1 MILLSIISLAI
12 SGSHGSFIMLLFLL
26 LIAGVSFV
34 MLILSRLGLECNQEL
49 SNGLIMKG
57 DSTRYQALIYC
68 KLPAFAFVKAT
79 SKAPSKALTMSSE
92 LALLD
97 KEFELLGKAQVHF
110 EYGIHATYRCV
121 SEVGIESV
129 EMYDFLKI
137 FKLRKQIKD
146 NPILIVCPDV
156 VPFSD
161 ELFSISPS
169 QEAGTSRKAS
179 FEDYSSI
186 TDVRKYEYSD
196 SMKRVHWKLSAK
208 KNELMVKNYD
218 HTNTMVTAIIVD
230 NRKTADTI
238 KAPEILEDKLIET
251 AVSICKFN
259 LDDNYPVM
267 IDFMDNKA
275 PSRAYEAG
283 SAGFDKLF
291 FAAASIRI
299 DEDYVEPLFD
309 EYYNPNF
316 LISTLYVMTTNPDQK
331 VNTFLK
337 NMSTTGLDANLIHFY
352 EDDKAEKSKEFEE
365 SGVSYF
371 GIKAP

>member
-1 MILLSIISLAI
+1 MILISIISLAI
-12 SGSHGSFIMLLFLL
+12 SGSHGSFIMLMFLL
-26 LIAGVSFV
+26 IVAGVSF
-34 MLILSRLGLECNQEL
+34 LLLLLSRIGLECSQEL

-57 DSTRYQALIYC
+57 DTTKYHAGIYC
-68 KLPAFAFVKAT
+68 KLPAFAFIKAK
-79 SKAPSKALTMSSE
+79 SIVPPKALEISSE
-92 LALLD
+92 QEAMD
-97 KEFELLGKAQVHF
+97 VEFELLGKVQVKF
-110 EYGIHATYRCV
+110 DYDIHAKYRCV
-121 SEVGIESV
+121 SEVGIESF

-137 FKLRKQIKD
+137 FKLRKKNEE
-146 NPILIVCPDV
+146 NPILIVCPDI

-169 QEAGTSRKAS
+169 QEAGTSRRAS

-230 NRKTADTI
+230 NRTTSDTI
-238 KAPEILEDKLIET
+238 KTPEILEDKLIET

-259 LDDNYPVM
+259 LDDNYPVILDF
-267 IDFMDNKA
+267 IDDVSPA
-275 PSRAYEAG
+275 RAYEAG

-291 FAAASIRI
+291 FAASSIRI
-299 DEDYVEPLFD
+299 DAEHVEPLFD

-316 LISTLYVMTTNPDQK
+316 LISALYIMTTNPDQK
-331 VNTFLK
+331 INTFLK
-337 NMSTTGLDANLIHFY
+337 NMSTTGFDVNLIHFY
-352 EDDKAEKSKEFEE
+352 ENEKMEKSKEFDE
-365 SGVSYF
+365 SGVGYF
-371 GIKAP
+371 GVKAP

>member
-1 MILLSIISLAI
+1 
-12 SGSHGSFIMLLFLL
+12 MLLFLL
-26 LIAGVSFV
+26 LTAAVSFI
-34 MLILSRLGLECNQEL
+34 LLLLSRLGLECRQEL

-57 DSTRYQALIYC
+57 DSTKYQALIRC

-79 SKAPSKALTMSSE
+79 SKAPSKALTISSE

-97 KEFELLGKAQVHF
+97 KEFELLGKAEVHF
-110 EYGIHATYRCV
+110 EYDIHAIYRCV
-121 SEVGIESV
+121 SDVGIESV

-161 ELFSISPS
+161 DLFSISPS

-208 KNELMVKNYD
+208 KSELMVKNYD

-230 NRKTADTI
+230 NRTTLSSIKT
-238 KAPEILEDKLIET
+238 PEILEDKLIET

-275 PSRAYEAG
+275 PARAYEAG

-299 DEDYVEPLFD
+299 NEEHVEPLFD

-316 LISTLYVMTTNPDQK
+316 LISALYVMTTNPDQK
-331 VNTFLK
+331 ISSFLK
-337 NMSTTGLDANLIHFY
+337 NMSTTGLDANVIHFY
-352 EDDKAEKSKEFEE
+352 EDDKAEKSKEFDE

-371 GIKAP
+371 GVKAP